1 MADENEDEK
10 KSGGLMP
17 LLKKIGLFGAM
28 ISIGLI
34 VGYFF
39 FAPGSDVI
47 EKEELVEMIERGIEE
62 REAEKLAEEEANAD
76 PSKVSKDTPEE
87 ETFETI
93 YYEFAGTFTTNLANS
108 RKMLQLGLAV
118 STQYDDTVMVNVE
131 AHELK
136 LGSVIIEL
144 IGNFSEDDFK
154 GEEGR
159 RLLATSIKDAL
170 NAELEELEGFG
181 GIEKV
186 HFTSFVMQ

>member
-1 MADENEDEK
+1 
-10 KSGGLMP
+10 
-17 LLKKIGLFGAM
+17 
-28 ISIGLI
+28 
-34 VGYFF
+34 
-39 FAPGSDVI
+39 
-47 EKEELVEMIERGIEE
+47 
-62 REAEKLAEEEANAD
+62 
-76 PSKVSKDTPEE
+76 
-87 ETFETI
+87 
-93 YYEFAGTFTTNLANS
+93 
-108 RKMLQLGLAV
+108 
-118 STQYDDTVMVNVE
+118 MVNVE